1 MDVSTI
7 ISIVLGALFV
17 INVFF
22 AGVIIFFERQNS
34 STAWAWLMVLI
45 FIPIL
50 GFILYLVFNQNFTN
64 KKMFRWDDQ
73 EKTGH
78 KEQVAGQIVAIKNKQ
93 YSFRNQASEKYKDN
107 IYMHLVNGGFVLS
120 EDNEVA
126 IFTDGREKF
135 DALLKDIEQATDH
148 VHIQYYIIK
157 EDGLGKELVA
167 ALTKKAKEGVLVRVL
182 YDYMGSRGISANFY
196 QELKEVG
203 GVVEVFFPNFH
214 LNYRNHRKLAIID
227 GKIGYVGGFNVGDEY
242 LGLDK
247 KFGYWRDTHLRT
259 RGSVVHDLQNR
270 FILDWN
276 EASKTRD
283 FAYED
288 RYYPVMS
295 EAAGNVGAQV
305 VSSGPDSEW
314 QHIKNGYVK
323 MINSAKKYIYLQ
335 TPYFIPDETFLEAL
349 RIAALSGVDVR
360 VMVPDKPDHMFV
372 YWASLS
378 SSGDLLKAGAKV
390 YHYGNG
396 FIHAKTLVVD
406 DEIAS
411 VGTANIDH
419 RSFRLNF
426 EVNAFLY
433 DEATTIA
440 LREAFEKDV
449 EISQEMTLENYEQR
463 SVMTKLKESISRLIS
478 PVL

>member
-1 MDVSTI
+1 MDIATIVSI
-7 ISIVLGALFV
+7 FLGALFL
-17 INVFF
+17 INILF
-22 AGVIIFFERQNS
+22 AFAIIFFERQNS
-34 STAWAWLMVLI
+34 STTWAWLMVLI

-50 GFILYLVFNQNFTN
+50 GFILYLIFNQNFTN
-64 KKMFRWDDQ
+64 KKMFRWADQ
-73 EKTGH
+73 KKTGH
-78 KEQVAGQIVAIKNKQ
+78 KEQVKEQIITIKDNT
-93 YSFRNQASEKYKDN
+93 YLFNNRASEMYSDN
-107 IYMHLVNGGFVLS
+107 IYMHLVNGGFAFS
-120 EDNEVA
+120 EDNEVD
-126 IFTDGREKF
+126 IFTDGRKKF
-135 DALLKDIEQATDH
+135 DALIKDIEHATDH
-148 VHIQYYIIK
+148 IHIQYYIIK

-167 ALTKKAKEGVLVRVL
+167 ALTKKAREGVLVRVL
-182 YDYMGSRGISANFY
+182 YDYMGSRGITANLY
-196 QELKEVG
+196 KDLKEAG

-227 GKIGYVGGFNVGDEY
+227 GEIGYIGGFNVGDEY

-276 EASKTRD
+276 EASKIRD
-283 FAYED
+283 FAYEA
-288 RYYPVMS
+288 RYYPELSSKV
-295 EAAGNVGAQV
+295 GNVGAQI

-323 MINSAKKYIYLQ
+323 MINSAKKYVYLQ
-335 TPYFIPDETFLEAL
+335 TPYFIPDETFLDAL

-360 VMVPDKPDHMFV
+360 IMVPDKPDHLFV

-378 SSGDLLKAGAKV
+378 NTGDLLKAGAKV

-396 FIHAKTLVVD
+396 FIHGKTLVVD

-433 DEATTIA
+433 DEATTIV
-440 LREAFEKDV
+440 LREAFEKDS
-449 EISQEMTLENYEQR
+449 EISQEMTLKDYEKR
-463 SVMTKLKESISRLIS
+463 SIMTKIRESISRLIS